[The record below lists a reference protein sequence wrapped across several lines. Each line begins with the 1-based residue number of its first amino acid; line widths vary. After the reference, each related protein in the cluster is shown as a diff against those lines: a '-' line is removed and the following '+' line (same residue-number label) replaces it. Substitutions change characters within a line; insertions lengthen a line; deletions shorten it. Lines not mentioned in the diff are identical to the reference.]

1 VVKIGHMLSPEK
13 LGFSRVLSR
22 DLGLLVCAAWEF
34 LKTSPAT
41 VLYSQCVNHVQ

>member
-13 LGFSRVLSR
+13 LAFSRDFSR

-34 LKTSPAT
+34 
-41 VLYSQCVNHVQ
+41 